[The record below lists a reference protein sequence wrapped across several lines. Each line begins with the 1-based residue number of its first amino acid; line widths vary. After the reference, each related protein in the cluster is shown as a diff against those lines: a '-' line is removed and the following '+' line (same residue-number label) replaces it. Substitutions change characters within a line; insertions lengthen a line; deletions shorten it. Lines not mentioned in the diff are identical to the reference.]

1 MATSDI
7 ELKNRLKLI
16 HNKTL
21 CDLLRLFNSEPQREY
36 SIEEL
41 KERSNLN
48 SSTLFNSLKK
58 LRKIGYIEQLVRG
71 HYKINYIVGP
81 SLIKMLDELEKNKL
95 PNIPLNHRNGNFL
108 SLLRRFKN
116 PDIVFSKL
124 LTTYRT
130 IKISDLI
137 DAGVSRATAF
147 RILKELTHL
156 GLLIKDEKEKNWK
169 FSPSLDFLRKI
180 IVQEIT
186 QIPGKILNIFHNLKK
201 NLPEFTEYQGS
212 IICSI
217 EGFPIFVHSIE
228 KKISDFSAWISAQM
242 NVATQQCAVVD
253 YDLEFFINFTERG
266 LIFAYPLKKIT
277 LAIVL
282 HTENKFKDFQKLIK
296 ILNNTARKIDIE
308 AEKLKIEL

>member
-1 MATSDI
+1 MSS
-7 ELKNRLKLI
+7 EEQLKNRLKLI

-21 CDLLRLFNSEPQREY
+21 CDLLRLFNTEPHREY

-41 KERSNLN
+41 KTKSKLN

-58 LRKIGYIEQLVRG
+58 LKKVGYIEQLVRG

-95 PNIPLNHRNGNFL
+95 PNISFDNRNGNYL
-108 SLLRRFKN
+108 SLLRRYKN

-137 DAGVSRATAF
+137 DSGVSRATAF
-147 RILKELTHL
+147 RILKELTNV
-156 GLLIKDEKEKNWK
+156 GLLIKNEKEKNWQL
-169 FSPSLDFLRKI
+169 SSNIDFLRRI

-186 QIPGKILNIFHNLKK
+186 QIPGKILNIFQILKK
-201 NLPEFTEYQGS
+201 NLPEYTEYIGS
-212 IICSI
+212 LLCSL

-253 YDLEFFINFTERG
+253 YELKFFINFIEKG
-266 LIFAYPLKKIT
+266 LIIAYPLKKIT
-277 LAIVL
+277 LAMVF
-282 HTENKFKDFQKLIK
+282 HTKNNLKEFHNLIQ
-296 ILNNTARKIDIE
+296 IINDAVEKIDIE
-308 AEKLKIEL
+308 VEKLKIEL